1 MSIRT
6 RVAIIA
12 TDEADAEVRCKIGA
26 NESRRARIRVDK
38 IVVAE
43 FDAYSVQ
50 ADMIIWAVRIFSASD
65 DRAADTADT
74 SEPFWAT
81 TISTRCPAS
90 TIDTNHSIWT
100 IVVTVR
106 ALRAADSIYT
116 YPTVR
121 ADALG
126 TVRAARAEDRRQA
139 NATNAFVS
147 RRAFCCITRGIA
159 VSFEALEAVRAA
171 ALGTISVVRALR
183 AADAVRGTREARRA
197 GVGVSVS
204 ITSYCWVADAFDTD
218 VSRRALLIGTGRIA
232 DAVVAHKSVWA

>member
-6 RVAIIA
+6 RVVIIA
-12 TDEADAEVRCKIGA
+12 TDEADADVRCKFSA

-74 SEPFWAT
+74 SEPFGAT

-100 IVVTVR
+100 FVVCAVR

-121 ADALG
+121 AAVVLS
-126 TVRAARAEDRRQA
+126 VRAEDRR
-139 NATNAFVS
+139 
-147 RRAFCCITRGIA
+147 
-159 VSFEALEAVRAA
+159 
-171 ALGTISVVRALR
+171 
-183 AADAVRGTREARRA
+183 
-197 GVGVSVS
+197 
-204 ITSYCWVADAFDTD
+204 
-218 VSRRALLIGTGRIA
+218 
-232 DAVVAHKSVWA
+232 